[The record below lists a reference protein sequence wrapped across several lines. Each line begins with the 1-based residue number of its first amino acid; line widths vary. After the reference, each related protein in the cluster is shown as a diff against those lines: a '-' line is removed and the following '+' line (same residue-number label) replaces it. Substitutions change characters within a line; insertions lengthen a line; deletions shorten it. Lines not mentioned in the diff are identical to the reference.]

1 MPEFL
6 TLVLPLLVSCFLVWA
21 AFAMR
26 TYYRAL
32 EYHTGRDLDGIE
44 KTTDVFK
51 TREEQLKLELKRLD
65 GEVSEIAGLYE
76 LTRAM
81 STKLLFEEVFTEFSD
96 FLGKNFRFASCSLT
110 LGQNDNAA
118 QGRQKAYT
126 INALKPSAQEPVNRQ
141 IQLMSQERV
150 IGVLDVEGLEKAD
163 IEKFMIVARQFS
175 LEMEKAQLYETVQEL
190 AITDGLTGVFVRRY
204 FIEKFREELQRAS
217 AHRTRA
223 AFLMIDLDYFK
234 ETNDRFGHL
243 IGDTMLR
250 DVARVLKQNVREIDL
265 VGRYGGEEFCVL
277 LPETDKAG
285 AARAAERLRSAVA
298 FQEFMIYDEIAKA
311 TISAGVSVFP
321 DDSEKM
327 NELIEF
333 ADKALYQAKAGG
345 RNKVVMFN
353 NGG

>member
-1 MPEFL
+1 M
-6 TLVLPLLVSCFLVWA
+6 VWA
-21 AFAMR
+21 ALAIR
-26 TYYRAL
+26 AYYGAL
-32 EYHTGRDLDGIE
+32 EYYTGRDLDGIE

-51 TREEQLKLELKRLD
+51 TREEQLKLELKGLD

-81 STKLLFEEVFTEFSD
+81 STKLLFEEIFTEFSD
-96 FLGKNFRFASCSLT
+96 FLGKNFRFASCSLMR
-110 LGQNDNAA
+110 GQ
-118 QGRQKAYT
+118 KVYT
-126 INALKPSAQEPVNRQ
+126 IAGLKPSTQEPVNKQ
-141 IQLMSQERV
+141 IPLMSQEQV
-150 IGVLDVEGLEKAD
+150 IGIINVEGLEKTD
-163 IEKFMIVARQFS
+163 TEKFMIVARQFS
-175 LEMEKAQLYETVQEL
+175 LEMKKAQLYETVQEL
-190 AITDGLTGVFVRRY
+190 AITDGLTGVYVRRY
-204 FIEKFREELQRAS
+204 FIERFMEELQRAS

-223 AFLMIDLDYFK
+223 AFMMIDLDYFK

-250 DVARVLKQNVREIDL
+250 DVARVLKQNVREVDFI
-265 VGRYGGEEFCVL
+265 GRYGGEEFCVL

-311 TISAGVSVFP
+311 TISVGVSVFP

-353 NGG
+353 DGG